1 MKNARKGRVIVLM
14 LILSLLVLPFV
25 TRQPVKTSRAMTTVT
40 DVTQL
45 DAGVAVFGEGT
56 EEKES
61 HYVTIGWK
69 GTAAYY
75 SLYQIMGDKS
85 EEKPLGVIAP
95 EPVET
100 PAPTAT
106 PTATPKAT
114 EKPAATPTATPAA
127 SATPTG
133 SPAVSATPTVA
144 PTATEKPTSSGLYN
158 FVVNIN
164 GLEPGLSL
172 NFKIYESDSAGKKI
186 NSNETGVLVEGVK
199 TTPAKL
205 DAPKLIKIYQ
215 NINDSD
221 FSFRPDAFSEGFQ
234 IRAETIKGKKLYV
247 KNLDSAAVSGSAA
260 ARFSL
265 KPCYP
270 GKIVCVKVRGFVK
283 IGNGTKKYGEWSDTV
298 EYGYAKK
305 IKLSGK
311 KDSIKISGIKV
322 EGASKKEIY
331 VSTKKNKGYKFAK
344 KIGAKTTST
353 KISKFGKKYVQS
365 KKTYYV
371 RIYYYYKVGKKT
383 KKSPVYDQDMVF
395 VKPAISYIKVE

>member
-75 SLYQIMGDKS
+75 SLYQIMGDKG

-106 PTATPKAT
+106 PTAT
-114 EKPAATPTATPAA
+114 EKPA
-127 SATPTG
+127 STG
-133 SPAVSATPTVA
+133 IN
-144 PTATEKPTSSGLYN
+144 N

-172 NFKIYESDSAGKKI
+172 NFKIYESDSAGNKI
-186 NSNETGVLVEGVK
+186 NPNESGVLVEGVK

-205 DAPKLIKIYQ
+205 GAPKLIKIYQ

-322 EGASKKEIY
+322 DGASKKEIY

>member
-1 MKNARKGRVIVLM
+1 MKNARKGRVIVLI

-106 PTATPKAT
+106 PTSTPKAT
-114 EKPAATPTATPAA
+114 EKPAATPTAT
-127 SATPTG
+127 
-133 SPAVSATPTVA
+133 
-144 PTATEKPTSSGLYN
+144 EKPTSSGLNN

-172 NFKIYESDSAGKKI
+172 NFKIYESDSAGNKI
-186 NSNETGVLVEGVK
+186 NPNESGVLVEGVK

-322 EGASKKEIY
+322 DGASKKEIY

>member
-1 MKNARKGRVIVLM
+1 M

-75 SLYQIMGDKS
+75 SLYQIMGDKG

-114 EKPAATPTATPAA
+114 EKPAATPTATPVA
-127 SATPTG
+127 
-133 SPAVSATPTVA
+133 SATPTVA
-144 PTATEKPTSSGLYN
+144 PTATEKPTSSGINN

-172 NFKIYESDSAGKKI
+172 NFKIYESDSAGNKI
-186 NSNETGVLVEGVK
+186 NPNESGVLVEGVK

-322 EGASKKEIY
+322 DGASKKEIY

>member
-1 MKNARKGRVIVLM
+1 MKNGRKGRVIVLM

-75 SLYQIMGDKS
+75 SLYQIIGDKG

-100 PAPTAT
+100 PEPTAT

-114 EKPAATPTATPAA
+114 EKPAATPTATPAV
-127 SATPTG
+127 SAIPTG
-133 SPAVSATPTVA
+133 TPAASATPTVA
-144 PTATEKPTSSGLYN
+144 PTATEKPTSSGINN

-172 NFKIYESDSAGKKI
+172 NFKIYESDSAGNKI
-186 NSNETGVLVEGVK
+186 NPNETGVLVEGVK

-247 KNLDSAAVSGSAA
+247 KSLDSAAVSGSAA

-322 EGASKKEIY
+322 DGASKKKIY

-353 KISKFGKKYVQS
+353 RISKFGKKYVQS